1 MEGTWKPNVAFEEVP
16 EAKNAT
22 LLIDGL
28 NLFFRSFSAIDTI
41 NPKGEHIGGLAGF
54 IQSLAHLI
62 RISEPKRVYIF
73 FDGLNSTA
81 TKKMLVSDYKKGRG
95 HGSKFKNYLFQSKQQ
110 EDKAKNEQLK
120 SLFEYLKVLPVR
132 TIILNGAEADDAI
145 SFTASIIK
153 ENTVIVSTDKDFL
166 QTASS
171 NNFVYSPNAKTVF
184 TKQKVFEK
192 FNVLAENF
200 IIYKTL
206 IGDKSDNIPGMKG
219 VGPKKAIKLFPELF
233 QEKINIDDLF
243 TICQRNIDNNDIY
256 AKIIMQETKIRN
268 QHKIMNLLEPMI
280 HDSHKKHLYEILT
293 DKKISVLNESYLR
306 ELIRFD
312 YLYPVLSNVDKTLEA
327 FKKV

>member
-1 MEGTWKPNVAFEEVP
+1 MQTTWKPNLAFEEVP
-16 EAKNAT
+16 DAKNSI

-62 RISEPKRVYIF
+62 RISSPKSVYIF
-73 FDGLNSTA
+73 FDGLNSTE
-81 TKKMLVSDYKKGRG
+81 TKKLLVKDYKKGRG
-95 HGSKFKNYLFQSKQQ
+95 SGSKFKNSLFQSKQQ
-110 EDKAKNEQLK
+110 EEKSKREQLK

-132 TIILNGAEADDAI
+132 SIILNGAEADDAI
-145 SFTASIIK
+145 SYTASIIK

-166 QTASS
+166 QTCKD
-171 NNFVYSPNAKTVF
+171 NNFVYSPKAKIVF
-184 TKQKVFEK
+184 TKQRVFEK
-192 FNVLAENF
+192 FEVLAENF

-206 IGDKSDNIPGMKG
+206 IGDKSDNIPGMQG
-219 VGPKKAIKLFPELF
+219 VGPKKAIKLFPELS
-233 QEKINIDDLF
+233 EKRISIDDLF
-243 TICQRNIDNNDIY
+243 KICELNINNNDIY
-256 AKIIMQETKIRN
+256 AKIIMQENKIRN

-280 HDSHKKHLYEILT
+280 HESHKKHLYEILT
-293 DKKISVLNESYLR
+293 DNKKSVLNESYLR

-327 FKKV
+327 FTNI